1 MPEYLSPGVFVEE
14 VPGKLK
20 ALEGVSTSTAAFVGP
35 AERGPVAGS
44 MPPFSPS
51 FPAGFTPEPDV
62 GTVFVTSF
70 AEFTRRFGAPLPLP
84 ALDASDADNDTG
96 YLGYAVRAFFDNGG
110 RRCFVTRIA
119 ADDATYSEHQVVRGV
134 VYRLLRPAQRIPSPG
149 IQVLYLTSLR
159 GIGATALPL
168 SIEIRRRSNDS
179 LVQPALNITAYDSTK
194 NEVTLGAPLEKTWD
208 PGDVYIVAAGSLLDA
223 NGPTFWAR
231 SPGSWSAGVS
241 VQIAPS
247 DRALVTITTAA
258 GVGDVELEVQNATS
272 FYLGA
277 IVEIDN
283 GARRSVHEVQ
293 AIDGRMLKLD
303 PPLSIAVGTAS
314 FVRVLEIDVAV
325 SDDTGAS
332 PPEIFRGLS
341 WNRSPDA
348 DLRRHYATLIN
359 ARSRLVYVEP
369 PPDLVPP
376 AIAEEPSLAHQPTTT
391 NGFPQK
397 LSVAGVDGT
406 IAIGSA
412 GDEAYIGVDNGPGK
426 RTGIQSFKDLTE
438 VRLIAAP
445 GRTTA
450 GVQMALISQCELL
463 RYRFAIL
470 DARRDDLEVMA
481 LLGHRNLYDTSFA
494 AYYAPW
500 LGVTLG
506 GQTRWLPPS
515 GFMAGICARVDNQRG
530 VWKAPANETPFNVLD
545 LRSRFT
551 TGEQDILNPRGVNL
565 IRRFEEGGI
574 RVWGARTLSSDPELK
589 YVNVRRTLISIEATI
604 DRNTQWVVFEPN
616 TPETWDRVSASIRAY
631 LETQW
636 REGALF
642 GRSVDDAFFV
652 RCDES
657 TMTEDDVMN
666 GRLICHIGVAIV
678 RPAEFVIFRIE
689 QITGFAKQ

>member
-35 AERGPVAGS
+35 AARGPVAGA
-44 MPPFSPS
+44 PLPFTMQ
-51 FPAGFTPEPDV
+51 GFTPEPEA
-62 GTVFVTSF
+62 GTVFITSF

-84 ALDASDADNDTG
+84 ALDALDTDPDTG

-110 RRCFVTRIA
+110 RRCYVTRIA
-119 ADDATYSEHQVVRGV
+119 ADDATYSEHKIVRGV
-134 VYRLLRPAQRIPSPG
+134 VYQLLRSAAEDADK
-149 IQVLYLTSLR
+149 LHLTSLR
-159 GIGATALPL
+159 GIGAAVLPL
-168 SIEIRRRSNDS
+168 ALEIRRRSNNS
-179 LVQPALNITAYDSTK
+179 VVQAISVTAYDSAR
-194 NEVTLGAPLEKTWD
+194 NEVTLAAGLGQSVAANEVYLATTAPLNSD
-208 PGDVYIVAAGSLLDA
+208 
-223 NGPTFWAR
+223 GPTFFAR
-231 SPGSWSAGVS
+231 SPGSWSANIS
-241 VQIAPS
+241 VQITPA
-247 DRALVTITTAA
+247 DRALVAITTPAA
-258 GVGDVELEVQNATS
+258 GAATEIEVQNATS
-272 FYLGA
+272 FYVGA

-283 GARRSVHEVQ
+283 GTRRSVREVIE
-293 AIDGRMLKLD
+293 IDGRILRLD
-303 PPLSIAVGTAS
+303 ANIGINVTTSS
-314 FVRVLEIDVAV
+314 FARVLEIDVAV
-325 SDDTGAS
+325 TDESGDA

-341 WNRSPDA
+341 WNRRATA
-348 DLRRHYATLIN
+348 DLRRHYATVIN
-359 ARSRLVYVEP
+359 ARSRLVFVQ
-369 PPDLVPP
+369 PPDIAPP
-376 AIAEEPSLAHQPTTT
+376 AEEPILAHQPTTA
-391 NGFPQK
+391 NGFAQK
-397 LSVAGVDGT
+397 LSTIGDDGLIEIGAG
-406 IAIGSA
+406 
-412 GDEAYIGVDNGPGK
+412 GDAAYIGVDNGPGN
-426 RTGIQSFKDLTE
+426 RSGIQSFKDLTE
-438 VRLIAAP
+438 VRIIAAP
-445 GRTTA
+445 GRTSA
-450 GVQMALISQCELL
+450 AVQMALISQCELL
-463 RYRFAIL
+463 RYRFAVL
-470 DARRDDLEVMA
+470 DSRRDDVDPMA

-515 GFMAGICARVDNQRG
+515 GFMAGIYARVDNQRG

-565 IRRFEEGGI
+565 VRRFDEGGI

-589 YVNVRRTLISIEATI
+589 YVNVRRTLISLEATI
-604 DRNTQWVVFEPN
+604 ERNTQWVVFEPN
-616 TPETWDRVSASIRAY
+616 TPETWDRVSASLRAY

-642 GRSVDDAFFV
+642 GRSPDEAFFV